1 MRPSIILMGL
11 FIFFIQFFVTS
22 PCGLSRGVLDLSFH
36 LAKEVLDLTSV
47 TLALDSQ
54 CVDALDEY
62 LTILPGSFMLTVALV
77 GQSENTTFDPKT
89 LALIPN
95 LHNSA
100 EMSSSL
106 HAQLDRD
113 PCLHVLLEKESIVN
127 SLPLRLDS
135 QVQ

>member
-1 MRPSIILMGL
+1 MEPPILMGL
-11 FIFFIQFFVTS
+11 LIFLMHVFVTS
-22 PCGLSRGVLDLSFH
+22 PCGLSRGALDLSFH

-47 TLALDSQ
+47 TLSVDSQ

-62 LTILPGSFMLTVALV
+62 LTILPGSLMLTVVLV

-113 PCLHVLLEKESIVN
+113 PFLHVLLEKESIVN
-127 SLPLRLDS
+127 NLPLRLDS